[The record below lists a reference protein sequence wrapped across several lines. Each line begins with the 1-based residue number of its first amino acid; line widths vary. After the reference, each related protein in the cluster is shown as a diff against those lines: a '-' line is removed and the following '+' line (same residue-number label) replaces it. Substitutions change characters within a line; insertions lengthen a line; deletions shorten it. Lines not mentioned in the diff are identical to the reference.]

1 MYIRH
6 NSDIKFFSKGCCVSE
21 SRVKRYEFQGIGG
34 SDFFIKN
41 NAFIGCDYTSADG
54 SEISPLS
61 KMEMMVV
68 QTAFYMA
75 HQLNQSMGRNKT
87 YDAET
92 EFVISLKKF
101 AELWRILDDGKKIE
115 DGAFYT
121 TIRRAIKK
129 VDKRKFSYPD
139 LNAKQGTK
147 TEVISGYFG
156 SVKFITS
163 QTNGSEI
170 SFSFPKDLIPYL
182 KSYGQFTW
190 YYFENVIKLR
200 DYPNAI
206 TMYELFSKYK
216 NKNNRISQS
225 EILINIP
232 INKLRGLLMVGSGY
246 DITDMI
252 RKIVKPAVEKVNS
265 DTSIQVLGYT
275 AIKSGRVI
283 ESVEFKLKFEKS
295 DLSFSEAIKMVND
308 GKPLIS
314 DSQIFKYAIA
324 LANLREFC
332 DGVKKSDETETAFIE
347 RIGNDLKNNQ
357 AVLNYYP
364 YLKKCGFVSDK
375 IETKFGGGSVE

>member
-1 MYIRH
+1 MTETRI
-6 NSDIKFFSKGCCVSE
+6 
-21 SRVKRYEFQGIGG
+21 KRYEFQGIGG

-41 NAFIGCDYTSADG
+41 NAFIGCDYTSAEG

-92 EFVISLKKF
+92 EFIISLKKF

-139 LNAKQGTK
+139 LNAKPGTK

-163 QTNGSEI
+163 QSSGSEI

-182 KSYGQFTW
+182 KNYGQFTW

-200 DYPNAI
+200 DHPSAI

-225 EILINIP
+225 EISVNISVA
-232 INKLRGLLMVGSGY
+232 KLRNLLMVASGY
-246 DITDMI
+246 DVTDMI
-252 RKIVKPAVEKVNS
+252 RKIVKPAINKINS
-265 DTSIQVLGYT
+265 DTSIQVVNYT
-275 AIKSGRVI
+275 AIKSGRNI
-283 ESVEFKLKFEKS
+283 ESIDFILKFEKN
-295 DLSFSEAIKMVND
+295 DLSFGEAIKMVND

-324 LANLREFC
+324 LGNFKEFIEC
-332 DGVKKSDETETAFIE
+332 FKSPDESDIAFIE

-357 AVLNYYP
+357 MVLQYYP

-375 IETKFGGGSVE
+375 IETKFGNLN